1 VGNALLAYSDGRF
14 GISVKFWSGSYD
26 SHNLGFIIPITQ
38 PVGCKHT
45 VYQTEMVSEWFGV
58 DMIGPSMSLT
68 DELETTTRILLSMY
82 AHVASTNHNI
92 T

>member
-1 VGNALLAYSDGRF
+1 
-14 GISVKFWSGSYD
+14 
-26 SHNLGFIIPITQ
+26 
-38 PVGCKHT
+38 
-45 VYQTEMVSEWFGV
+45 MVSEWFGV

-92 T
+92 IPKQNNVLSEIFISN